1 MTTQTKPEAEAIL
14 NALHWRYATKQFDP
28 SRKVSD
34 EYLNTIFEAIHLAPT
49 SAGLQPFQVIA
60 VADPALRAA
69 MHKAAREQGQ
79 VLTAS
84 HVLVFCA
91 RTDTNDRVNR
101 LLNHLER
108 IGTPSEKIKLL
119 RKRSRLGNLFMAL
132 TFSKKS
138 WTARQAYIALGFALL
153 TAAQL
158 GIDSCPMEGFHP
170 GRLTKVLGLPKGLF
184 PVALLALG
192 YRSTND
198 TVRPKYRIPQEELIL
213 VR

>member
-1 MTTQTKPEAEAIL
+1 MTAHTRPEAKAIL
-14 NALHWRYATKQFDP
+14 NALHWRYATKQFDQ

-34 EYLNTIFEAIHLAPT
+34 EDLNTIFEAIRLAPT
-49 SAGLQPFQVIA
+49 SAGLQPFQVVA
-60 VADPALRAA
+60 VTDPTVKAA

-91 RTDTNDRVNR
+91 RPDTSDRVNR
-101 LLNHLER
+101 LLGHLEK
-108 IGTPSEKIKLL
+108 IGTPAERINLL
-119 RKRSRLGNLFMAL
+119 RKRSRLGNIIMKL

-158 GIDSCPMEGFHP
+158 GIDACPMEGFQP
-170 GRLTKVLGLPKGLF
+170 GKLAKVLALPKGLF

-192 YRSTND
+192 YRSADD
-198 TVRPKYRIPQEELIL
+198 TVRPKYRLPREELFAI
-213 VR
+213 R